1 MTFSTASLL
10 FSVAV
15 DDFNNDARL
24 DIVVATYDANSVVAL
39 LGYVAVDDLNDDAL
53 LNIAVANSDSD
64 DMSALFEYGNGSVA
78 DQIKFSV
85 GSQPQSVAAGDFNN
99 DTQLDVVVAN
109 YDSGS
114 ISIFIGYGN
123 GSCASQLVY
132 STGPD
137 CYPYFVAVGDFN
149 NDAIV
154 DIVVVNQN
162 SNDLGIFL
170 GYGNGI
176 FATVILVPLGY
187 ELSWFFNKK
196 IMLDKFLLIRPAQLT
211 CFVSI
216 CKRYVRTAPPVN
228 HSASTEVSSSVMKE
242 EKTAIDST
250 GEVFT
255 FRHGPP
261 PDIKPVEDLGPYEI
275 RLQNIGCT
283 NRRFDRIVVQRM
295 KHSPNADEIIENL
308 GSYDPIP
315 NDKNEVLIALNLKRL
330 RYWIGTEGVVI
341 NPWVQKLLGRYGF
354 FPVDPADYVDA
365 YRARKIA
372 ENRLRYPEKKEEEEK
387 QEDA

>member
-39 LGYVAVDDLNDDAL
+39 LGYGNGSFAGESMFSTDISPISVAVDDLNDDAL

-64 DMSALFEYGNGSVA
+64 DVSALFGYGNGSVA

-114 ISIFIGYGN
+114 ISIFIVYGN
-123 GSCASQLVY
+123 GSFASQLVY

-187 ELSWFFNKK
+187 EVCPFSVLVGDYNNDRKLDLAVANGGTDSLS
-196 IMLDKFLLIRPAQLT
+196 ILLQT
-211 CFVSI
+211 C
-216 CKRYVRTAPPVN
+216 
-228 HSASTEVSSSVMKE
+228 
-242 EKTAIDST
+242 
-250 GEVFT
+250 
-255 FRHGPP
+255 
-261 PDIKPVEDLGPYEI
+261 
-275 RLQNIGCT
+275 
-283 NRRFDRIVVQRM
+283 
-295 KHSPNADEIIENL
+295 
-308 GSYDPIP
+308 
-315 NDKNEVLIALNLKRL
+315 
-330 RYWIGTEGVVI
+330 
-341 NPWVQKLLGRYGF
+341 
-354 FPVDPADYVDA
+354 
-365 YRARKIA
+365 
-372 ENRLRYPEKKEEEEK
+372 
-387 QEDA
+387 